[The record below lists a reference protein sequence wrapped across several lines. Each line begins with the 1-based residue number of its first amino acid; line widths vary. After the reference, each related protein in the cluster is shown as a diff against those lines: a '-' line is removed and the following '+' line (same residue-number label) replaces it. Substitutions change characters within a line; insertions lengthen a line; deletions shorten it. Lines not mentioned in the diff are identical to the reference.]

1 MKKPRILVVGSV
13 NMDYTFGGSRFPAE
27 GETVMGD
34 SFSTAAGG
42 KGANQACQAARAGA
56 AVDFVGRTGA
66 DPNGAQL
73 MKGLS
78 DMGIDTSMVITDPD
92 DITGC
97 ALIELEKRPEGTRN
111 RIMVVPGAQMHFKE
125 SELEFLR
132 NRMKLYD
139 MVLLQLEINSEAN
152 RTVTEMAY
160 DSGVPVMLNPAP
172 YSAIDREIL
181 ERITF
186 ISPNEHEA
194 AEMTGIKITDI
205 ASAGKAAEA
214 IRGMG
219 PRNVLIT
226 LGEAG
231 ALFCSRDGI
240 IHCPCV
246 RADAVDPTA
255 AGDSFVGA
263 FCTAYAVGMDVRNA
277 LNFASHA
284 ASLTVSGYGA
294 QPSIPDIVRIAG
306 FINKTGAATDTEVL
320 DILLGG
326 VAL

>member
-1 MKKPRILVVGSV
+1 MKKPKILVVGSI
-13 NMDYTFGGSRFPAE
+13 NIDYTFVGSRFPAE

-42 KGANQACQAARAGA
+42 KGANQACQAVRAGA
-56 AVDFVGRTGA
+56 EVDFVGRTGA
-66 DPNGAQL
+66 DINGAQL

-78 DMGIDTSMVITDPD
+78 DMGIDTSMVITDPG

-111 RIMVVPGAQMHFKE
+111 RIMVVPGAQMHFTE

-132 NRMKLYD
+132 DRIGQYD

-152 RTVTEMAY
+152 RAVTEMAH
-160 DSGVPVMLNPAP
+160 DAGVPVMLNPAP
-172 YSAIDREIL
+172 YSDIDRKIL
-181 ERITF
+181 EKISF

-205 ASAGKAAEA
+205 ASAGRAAEA

-219 PRNVLIT
+219 PENGLIT

-231 ALFCSRDGI
+231 AVFCGRDGF

-246 RADAVDPTA
+246 KTDAVDPTA

-263 FCTAYAVGMDVRNA
+263 FCTAFAAGMEVRNA

-284 ASLTVSGYGA
+284 AALTVSGYGA
-294 QPSIPDIVRIAG
+294 QPSIPDIVSIAG
-306 FINKTGAATDTEVL
+306 YIKKTGASADPEVM
-320 DILLGG
+320 DILMGG
-326 VAL
+326 TAL